1 MSTQLDPIVAEQTAG
16 LEQLVASYRPLP
28 GIFDEMMDGDGR
40 VRAHWRLFLAMLAA
54 LGAEEINRRFAAAD
68 RYLRGSGVF
77 YRVYEDAAGIERP
90 WPLSHVPLII
100 EPSEWKFLEA
110 GLIQRAELLEA
121 VLADAYGPATLNRD
135 GRLPAALLAGN
146 PEFLRPLVGVAA
158 PGGAHLRFY
167 AVDIGRGADGRWWVL
182 GDRAQAPSGA
192 GYAIEN
198 RLALS
203 RAIPEIYRTTRVER
217 VAPFFQ
223 AFQAELTA
231 LSRQDDTHVCLLTP
245 GPLSE
250 TYFEHAYLARYLGL
264 LLVEGE
270 DLSVRDDGVFVRT
283 VSGLQRTEV
292 LLRRIDADFADPLE
306 LNAASRLG
314 AAGLLQAVR
323 DGKVVIINALGAGL
337 VEARA
342 MLAFLP
348 ALAPIILG
356 TDLAIPNLATWW
368 LGRADMR
375 EEMLEKLDYMVV
387 ASAFEPPTDAR
398 SASEVLG
405 AKLDEPQRQALVQSI
420 HDRGVDYVMQE
431 AVTLS
436 SMPVWRDG
444 RLQPRPFTLRLFLA
458 KVGERW
464 QVMPGGFVRI
474 ADNAD
479 ARAVSL
485 QRGAATADA
494 WVLAHG
500 PVAETTLLPT
510 PERIQ
515 VQRATGL
522 LPSRAADNLFWVGRY
537 VERAEATLRL
547 TRAMIN
553 RVAEADEAVA
563 PVIVG
568 IGALLESW
576 NALASG
582 TGGAPAAFAARAVLT
597 HGDLAGSLPHLA
609 GAARSAA
616 SVIRD
621 RFSPDAWRAIND
633 LATMIAAPLAIGPAE
648 SAMIERVEA
657 ALRIISSLSGL
668 AQENMTQLAG
678 WRFLEL
684 GRRIERAILTGRLV
698 RCFAQAGAPDGGL
711 ELLLELADSQITY
724 RQRYVMIAARAPVID
739 LVMLDPNNPRS
750 AAFQLDRIETH
761 LSALPRRN
769 AAGRLSPVQQIA
781 ASIATRLRT
790 VDAAAIDE
798 ALIIDIEQS
807 LMKLSD
813 AITAAYLTTNERSE
827 FDLGGAGVIYDVR
840 QTTTCSYATPVA
852 HAHHVLR
859 LTPIPRSG
867 QRVHV
872 AALQIVPEPLHRR
885 EGQDF
890 FGNRLTWIEIEEP
903 HKKITVK
910 LSARVAVDAADELD
924 ALATPAW
931 EAVRDEAFATS
942 DIGPLSPAHF
952 LFPSRMVSLDP
963 EIRDYTRESFAVGR
977 PLLDA
982 AIELM
987 NRLKSDIVYEIGAT
1001 TVTTTPPMS
1010 FALRRGVCQD
1020 FAHIMISGLRGLGLP
1035 AVYVSGYLR
1044 TMPTTDPTRL
1054 QGADAMHAWVLVWC
1068 GSAAGWIGLDP
1079 TNAVMASDQHVVLAI
1094 GRDYTDVAP
1103 MDGVIVGSGRQRI
1116 DVAVSVMPAE

>member
-1 MSTQLDPIVAEQTAG
+1 MAAHLDTSVEQETAG
-16 LEQLVASYRPLP
+16 LEQFVASYRPLT

-40 VRAHWRLFLAMLAA
+40 VRAHWRPFLAMLAA

-90 WPLSHVPLII
+90 WPLSHVPLIV
-100 EPSEWKFLEA
+100 EPSEWKLLQA

-121 VLADAYGPATLNRD
+121 VLADAYGPAWLSRD
-135 GRLPAALLAGN
+135 DRLPAALIAGN

-223 AFQAELTA
+223 AFQAELSA
-231 LSRQDDTHVCLLTP
+231 LSRQDDAHICLLTP
-245 GPLSE
+245 GPMNE
-250 TYFEHAYLARYLGL
+250 TYFEHAYLARYLGV

-270 DLSVRDDGVFVRT
+270 DLSVRDDGVFIRT

-314 AAGLLQAVR
+314 APGLLQAVR
-323 DGKVVIINALGAGL
+323 DSKIVIINALGAGL

-348 ALAPIILG
+348 ALAPIVLG
-356 TDLAIPNLATWW
+356 ADLAIPNVATWW

-375 EEMLEKLDYMVV
+375 EEMLEKLDRMVI
-387 ASAFEPPTDAR
+387 ASAFESPTDAPR
-398 SASEVLG
+398 ASEVLG
-405 AKLDEPQRQALVQSI
+405 ARLDERQRQTLMQSI
-420 HDRGVDYVMQE
+420 RDRGLDYVVQE

-474 ADNAD
+474 AENAD

-510 PERIQ
+510 PERIV

-547 TRAMIN
+547 VRAMIN
-553 RVAEADEAVA
+553 RVAEADEAAA
-563 PVIVG
+563 PVIAG
-568 IGALLESW
+568 IVALLEVW
-576 NALASG
+576 NALPSETDRAGG
-582 TGGAPAAFAARAVLT
+582 TGAAPAAFAARAVLT
-597 HGDLAGSLPHLA
+597 RADLSGSLPHLA

-633 LATMIAAPLAIGPAE
+633 LATMIAAPLVMGPAE

-657 ALRIISSLSGL
+657 ALRIIASLSGL

-698 RCFAQAGAPDGGL
+698 RCFALAGAPEGGL

-724 RQRYVMIAARAPVID
+724 RQRYVMVAARAPVID
-739 LVMLDPNNPRS
+739 LVMLDPSNPRS
-750 AAFQLDRIETH
+750 AAFQLDRIEAH

-769 AAGRLSPVQQIA
+769 ATGRLSPVQQIA

-790 VDAAAIDE
+790 VEAAAVDE
-798 ALIIDIEQS
+798 ALIVDIAHS

-813 AITAAYLTTNERSE
+813 AITASYLTNYERSE
-827 FDLGGAGVIYDVR
+827 SVW
-840 QTTTCSYATPVA
+840 
-852 HAHHVLR
+852 
-859 LTPIPRSG
+859 
-867 QRVHV
+867 
-872 AALQIVPEPLHRR
+872 E
-885 EGQDF
+885 
-890 FGNRLTWIEIEEP
+890 
-903 HKKITVK
+903 
-910 LSARVAVDAADELD
+910 
-924 ALATPAW
+924 ALA
-931 EAVRDEAFATS
+931 
-942 DIGPLSPAHF
+942 
-952 LFPSRMVSLDP
+952 
-963 EIRDYTRESFAVGR
+963 
-977 PLLDA
+977 
-982 AIELM
+982 
-987 NRLKSDIVYEIGAT
+987 
-1001 TVTTTPPMS
+1001 
-1010 FALRRGVCQD
+1010 
-1020 FAHIMISGLRGLGLP
+1020 
-1035 AVYVSGYLR
+1035 
-1044 TMPTTDPTRL
+1044 
-1054 QGADAMHAWVLVWC
+1054 
-1068 GSAAGWIGLDP
+1068 
-1079 TNAVMASDQHVVLAI
+1079 
-1094 GRDYTDVAP
+1094 
-1103 MDGVIVGSGRQRI
+1103 
-1116 DVAVSVMPAE
+1116 

>member
-1 MSTQLDPIVAEQTAG
+1 MPAHLDTIVEKATAG
-16 LEQLVASYRPLP
+16 LEQFIASYRPLP

-40 VRAHWRLFLAMLAA
+40 VRAHWQPFLGTLAA
-54 LGAEEINRRFAAAD
+54 LGADEINRRFAAAD

-100 EPSEWKFLEA
+100 EPSEWKQLEA
-110 GLIQRAELLEA
+110 GLIQRADLLEA
-121 VLADAYGPATLNRD
+121 VLADAYGPAWLTRD
-135 GRLPAALLAGN
+135 GRLPAALVAGD
-146 PEFLRPLVGVAA
+146 PEFLRPLVGVPA

-167 AVDIGRGADGRWWVL
+167 AVDVGRGSDGRWWVL

-203 RAIPEIYRTTRVER
+203 RAIPDVYRTTRVER

-223 AFQAELTA
+223 AFQAELAA
-231 LSRQDDTHVCLLTP
+231 LNRHDDAQICLLTP
-245 GPLSE
+245 GPMNE

-283 VSGLQRTEV
+283 VSGLRRTEV

-314 AAGLLQAVR
+314 APGLLQAVR

-348 ALAPIILG
+348 AIAPIVLG
-356 TDLAIPNLATWW
+356 TELEVPNVATWW
-368 LGRADMR
+368 LGRTDMR
-375 EEMLEKLDYMVV
+375 EEMIEKLDRMVI
-387 ASAFEPPTDAR
+387 ASAFEPPTDGR
-398 SASEVLG
+398 SANEVLA
-405 AKLDEPQRQALVQSI
+405 AKLDDAQRRALILSI
-420 HDRGVDYVMQE
+420 RDRGVDYVAQE

-474 ADNAD
+474 AENAD

-494 WVLAHG
+494 WVLSHG
-500 PVAETTLLPT
+500 PVGETTLLPT

-515 VQRATGL
+515 VQRASGL

-547 TRAMIN
+547 VRAMIN
-553 RVAEADEAVA
+553 RAAEADEAAA
-563 PVIVG
+563 PVIAG
-568 IGALLESW
+568 IVSLLEIW
-576 NALASG
+576 NA
-582 TGGAPAAFAARAVLT
+582 AADEKVVTPAVLIARGVLSRT
-597 HGDLAGSLPHLA
+597 DLAGSLPSLTA
-609 GAARSAA
+609 AARSAA

-633 LATMIAAPLAIGPAE
+633 LATMIPMPLTIGPSE
-648 SAMIERVEA
+648 SAIIERVEA
-657 ALRIISSLSGL
+657 ALRIIASLSGL

-698 RCFAQAGAPDGGL
+698 RCFAQPGAPEGGL

-724 RQRYVMIAARAPVID
+724 RQRYVMVAARAPVID

-750 AAFQLDRIETH
+750 VAFQLDRIETH
-761 LSALPRRN
+761 LSALPGRN
-769 AAGRLSPVQQIA
+769 ATGRLSPAQQIV

-790 VDAAAIDE
+790 VEAAAIDE
-798 ALIIDIEQS
+798 ALVVDIEQS

-813 AITAAYLTTNERSE
+813 AITASYLSNNERSE
-827 FDLGGAGVIYDVR
+827 SVW
-840 QTTTCSYATPVA
+840 
-852 HAHHVLR
+852 
-859 LTPIPRSG
+859 
-867 QRVHV
+867 
-872 AALQIVPEPLHRR
+872 E
-885 EGQDF
+885 
-890 FGNRLTWIEIEEP
+890 
-903 HKKITVK
+903 
-910 LSARVAVDAADELD
+910 
-924 ALATPAW
+924 ALA
-931 EAVRDEAFATS
+931 
-942 DIGPLSPAHF
+942 
-952 LFPSRMVSLDP
+952 
-963 EIRDYTRESFAVGR
+963 
-977 PLLDA
+977 
-982 AIELM
+982 
-987 NRLKSDIVYEIGAT
+987 
-1001 TVTTTPPMS
+1001 
-1010 FALRRGVCQD
+1010 
-1020 FAHIMISGLRGLGLP
+1020 
-1035 AVYVSGYLR
+1035 
-1044 TMPTTDPTRL
+1044 
-1054 QGADAMHAWVLVWC
+1054 
-1068 GSAAGWIGLDP
+1068 
-1079 TNAVMASDQHVVLAI
+1079 
-1094 GRDYTDVAP
+1094 
-1103 MDGVIVGSGRQRI
+1103 
-1116 DVAVSVMPAE
+1116 

>member
-1 MSTQLDPIVAEQTAG
+1 MAAHLDTIVDRETPSLEQG
-16 LEQLVASYRPLP
+16 LEAFIASYRPLP
-28 GIFDEMMDGDGR
+28 GVFDEMMDGDGR
-40 VRAHWRLFLAMLAA
+40 VRAHWRPFLGRLAA
-54 LGAEEINRRFAAAD
+54 LGADEINRRFAAAD

-100 EPSEWKFLEA
+100 EPTEWRELEA
-110 GLIQRAELLEA
+110 GLIQRAALLEA
-121 VLADAYGPATLNRD
+121 VLADAYGPSLLSRD
-135 GRLPAALLAGN
+135 GRLPAALIAGN
-146 PEFLRPLVGVAA
+146 PEFLRPLVGVAP

-203 RAIPEIYRTTRVER
+203 RAIPAIYRTTRVER

-223 AFQAELTA
+223 AFQAELAT
-231 LSRQDDTHVCLLTP
+231 LSRQDDAHICLLTP

-250 TYFEHAYLARYLGL
+250 TYFEHAYLARYLGF

-314 AAGLLQAVR
+314 APGLLQAVR
-323 DGKVVIINALGAGL
+323 GSKVVIVNALGAGL

-348 ALAPIILG
+348 ALAPIVLG
-356 TDLAIPNLATWW
+356 TDLTISNVATWW

-375 EEMLEKLDYMVV
+375 EEMIEKLDTMVI
-387 ASAFEPPTDAR
+387 ARAFEPQLEER
-398 SASEVLG
+398 GASEVLG
-405 AKLDEPQRQALVQSI
+405 AKLDDVQRQALIRSI
-420 HDRGVDYVMQE
+420 RDRGVDYVAQE

-444 RLQPRPFTLRLFLA
+444 RLQPRPFTVRLFLA
-458 KVGERW
+458 KVGDRW

-494 WVLAHG
+494 WVLARG
-500 PVAETTLLPT
+500 PVGETTLLPA
-510 PERIQ
+510 PERIL

-547 TRAMIN
+547 VRAVMN
-553 RVAEADEAVA
+553 RVAETDETTAS
-563 PVIVG
+563 VIA
-568 IGALLESW
+568 ALGSLLQTW
-576 NALASG
+576 NAAPTETSG
-582 TGGAPAAFAARAVLT
+582 AAAAFITRAALT
-597 HGDLAGSLPHLA
+597 RVDLSGSLPALA

-633 LATMIAAPLAIGPAE
+633 LATIIGMPLAFGPAE
-648 SAMIERVEA
+648 SAIVERVEA
-657 ALRIISSLSGL
+657 ALRIIASLSGL
-668 AQENMTQLAG
+668 AQENMTRLAG

-684 GRRIERAILTGRLV
+684 GRRIERAIITGRLV
-698 RCFAQAGAPDGGL
+698 RCFALPGAPEGGL
-711 ELLLELADSQITY
+711 DVLLELADSQITY
-724 RQRYVMIAARAPVID
+724 RQRYVMVAARAPVID
-739 LVMLDPNNPRS
+739 LVILDPNNPRS
-750 AAFQLDRIETH
+750 VAFQLDRIEAH
-761 LSALPRRN
+761 LSALPGGS

-798 ALIIDIEQS
+798 TLLVDTGQA

-813 AITAAYLTTNERSE
+813 AVTAAYLANNERSE
-827 FDLGGAGVIYDVR
+827 TAWG
-840 QTTTCSYATPVA
+840 
-852 HAHHVLR
+852 
-859 LTPIPRSG
+859 
-867 QRVHV
+867 
-872 AALQIVPEPLHRR
+872 
-885 EGQDF
+885 
-890 FGNRLTWIEIEEP
+890 
-903 HKKITVK
+903 
-910 LSARVAVDAADELD
+910 
-924 ALATPAW
+924 ALA
-931 EAVRDEAFATS
+931 
-942 DIGPLSPAHF
+942 
-952 LFPSRMVSLDP
+952 
-963 EIRDYTRESFAVGR
+963 
-977 PLLDA
+977 
-982 AIELM
+982 
-987 NRLKSDIVYEIGAT
+987 
-1001 TVTTTPPMS
+1001 
-1010 FALRRGVCQD
+1010 
-1020 FAHIMISGLRGLGLP
+1020 
-1035 AVYVSGYLR
+1035 
-1044 TMPTTDPTRL
+1044 
-1054 QGADAMHAWVLVWC
+1054 
-1068 GSAAGWIGLDP
+1068 
-1079 TNAVMASDQHVVLAI
+1079 
-1094 GRDYTDVAP
+1094 
-1103 MDGVIVGSGRQRI
+1103 
-1116 DVAVSVMPAE
+1116 

>member
-1 MSTQLDPIVAEQTAG
+1 MSAHLDTIVEPETAG
-16 LEQLVASYRPLP
+16 LERFVADYRPLP
-28 GIFDEMMDGDGR
+28 GIFDEMMNGDGR
-40 VRAHWRLFLAMLAA
+40 VRAHWQPLLAGLAA

-100 EPSEWKFLEA
+100 EPSEWKELEA
-110 GLIQRAELLEA
+110 GLIQRADLLEA
-121 VLADAYGPATLNRD
+121 VLADAYGPALLSRE
-135 GRLPAALLAGN
+135 GRLPAALIAGN
-146 PEFLRPLVGVAA
+146 PEFLRPMVGVPP

-167 AVDIGRGADGRWWVL
+167 AVDVGRGADGRWWVL

-203 RAIPEIYRTTRVER
+203 RAIPDLYRTTRVER

-223 AFQAELTA
+223 ALQAELYS
-231 LSRQDDTHVCLLTP
+231 LSRQDDAHICLLTP
-245 GPLSE
+245 GAMSE

-270 DLSVRDDGVFVRT
+270 DLIVRDDGVFIRT

-314 AAGLLQAVR
+314 VPGLLQAVR
-323 DGKVVIINALGAGL
+323 DDKVVIINALGAGL
-337 VEARA
+337 IEARA

-348 ALAPIILG
+348 ALAPIVLG
-356 TDLAIPNLATWW
+356 ADLAIQNVATWW

-375 EEMLEKLDYMVV
+375 EDMIEKLDRMVI
-387 ASAFEPPTDAR
+387 ASAFESQTEGR
-398 SASEVLG
+398 SVHEVLG
-405 AKLDEPQRQALVQSI
+405 AKLDAAQRSALIASI
-420 HDRGVDYVMQE
+420 RDRGVDYVAQE

-458 KVGERW
+458 KIGARW
-464 QVMPGGFVRI
+464 QIMPGGFVRI

-494 WVLAHG
+494 WLLAHG

-547 TRAMIN
+547 TRAMIS
-553 RVAEADEAVA
+553 RAVEADETVA
-563 PVIVG
+563 PVIAG
-568 IGALLESW
+568 IGALLQAWDAVPED
-576 NALASG
+576 
-582 TGGAPAAFAARAVLT
+582 TGNAPAVFQARAALSRA
-597 HGDLAGSLPHLA
+597 DLPGSLPYLA

-633 LATMIAAPLAIGPAE
+633 LATMIGMPLTVGPSE
-648 SAMIERVEA
+648 SVIIERVEA

-684 GRRIERAILTGRLV
+684 GRRIERAILTSRLV
-698 RCFAQAGAPDGGL
+698 RCFAPSGAPDGSL
-711 ELLLELADSQITY
+711 EVLLELADSQITY
-724 RQRYVMIAARAPVID
+724 RQRYVMVAARAPVID

-761 LSALPRRN
+761 LAALPGRN
-769 AAGRLSPVQQIA
+769 AAGRLSPVQQVA

-790 VDAAAIDE
+790 VEAAAIDE
-798 ALIIDIEQS
+798 ALVVEIELS

-813 AITAAYLTTNERSE
+813 AITAAYLSNSERSE
-827 FDLGGAGVIYDVR
+827 
-840 QTTTCSYATPVA
+840 S
-852 HAHHVLR
+852 
-859 LTPIPRSG
+859 
-867 QRVHV
+867 
-872 AALQIVPEPLHRR
+872 
-885 EGQDF
+885 
-890 FGNRLTWIEIEEP
+890 
-903 HKKITVK
+903 
-910 LSARVAVDAADELD
+910 
-924 ALATPAW
+924 AW
-931 EAVRDEAFATS
+931 EA
-942 DIGPLSPAHF
+942 
-952 LFPSRMVSLDP
+952 
-963 EIRDYTRESFAVGR
+963 
-977 PLLDA
+977 
-982 AIELM
+982 
-987 NRLKSDIVYEIGAT
+987 
-1001 TVTTTPPMS
+1001 
-1010 FALRRGVCQD
+1010 
-1020 FAHIMISGLRGLGLP
+1020 
-1035 AVYVSGYLR
+1035 
-1044 TMPTTDPTRL
+1044 
-1054 QGADAMHAWVLVWC
+1054 
-1068 GSAAGWIGLDP
+1068 
-1079 TNAVMASDQHVVLAI
+1079 LA
-1094 GRDYTDVAP
+1094 
-1103 MDGVIVGSGRQRI
+1103 
-1116 DVAVSVMPAE
+1116 